1 MPSIADVKI
10 IYCLAWAL
18 AGVVWAVLSF
28 WWLRSGVEKIAPQRP
43 STQPLIVLAIT
54 KLVRLGALAGLIYLA
69 LQMHIIYALCLVF
82 AASIGRW
89 VRVILY
95 HSDLKR
101 RSTPTKEEEEA

>member
-1 MPSIADVKI
+1 MPTAADVKI
-10 IYCLAWAL
+10 LYCLAWAL

-28 WWLRSGVEKIAPQRP
+28 WWLRSGVEKIAPQHP
-43 STQPLIVLAIT
+43 STQPLIALALT
-54 KLVRLGALAGLIYLA
+54 KLVRLAVLAGLIYLA

-101 RSTPTKEEEEA
+101 TPTKEEEA